1 MPEEEAPKSIKVDYY
16 IELVL
21 RRRWLLIISFC
32 LAMIGGMYVSVTTPR
47 IYSADTLI
55 LIEPKSIPDKYVEPL
70 SEVPVEQRVN
80 TITLQVKS
88 RNYLERIIKEA
99 ELYAGPEYKNM
110 LIEEKIE
117 AVRRNISVE
126 VTRGRKGTDSFRIS
140 FNGKEPEKIT
150 KAVST
155 LASFFIDESI
165 KVMEAEVIGASIFLQ
180 EELKVKA
187 ERLIN
192 VEEALK
198 EYRMKYMGGLPEQL
212 GSNLSMLEGLRKQM
226 EVKQEGLR
234 DEKMRMIQ
242 LEAQM
247 AELRRD
253 IENYS
258 PEALAMEEAGM
269 VIKEPENAVKLRQ
282 LKEQYAQMAARYT
295 ERHPDLAKMKKMV
308 ADLEETVAKEEAQK
322 PAESPAPA
330 IKPKTR
336 TDLIADK
343 YKALKEEQFKGVKT
357 QYEESKNAIKILEE
371 DIVKIVKQTVVYQ
384 KRVEET
390 PKREQELMTL
400 RRDYDTIKDSY
411 NSLME
416 RKLDADI
423 AVSMERKSKGER
435 FRILDLAKVPQK
447 PVSPDVKK
455 LLMMSVAV
463 GLGLGGG
470 LIFLLDLL
478 DTSLRRPEDIE
489 SLLKI
494 PVLATIPNVYYR
506 SVDKIK
512 QRLDQIMSLFF
523 VLIDVMLLGMFA
535 ILASKGTE
543 YVMAKLSKYVPFFSN
558 FVN

>member
-21 RRRWLLIISFC
+21 RRRWMLIVSFC
-32 LAMIGGMYVSVTTPR
+32 LSMIGGMFVSVTTPR

-80 TITLQVKS
+80 TITQQVKS

-99 ELYAGPEYKNM
+99 DLYAGPEYKNM
-110 LIEEKIE
+110 LLEEKIE
-117 AVRRNISVE
+117 AVRKNINVE

-150 KAVST
+150 KAVSA

-165 KVMEAEVIGASIFLQ
+165 KVMEAEVIGASLFLQ
-180 EELKVKA
+180 EELKIKA
-187 ERLIN
+187 EQLIS

-226 EVKQEGLR
+226 GDKQEGLR
-234 DEKMRMIQ
+234 DEKMRMIG

-247 AELRRD
+247 TELRRE
-253 IENYS
+253 IQNYT
-258 PEALAMEEAGM
+258 PEAIAMEEASM
-269 VIKEPENAVKLRQ
+269 VIKEPENVIKLRG
-282 LKEQYAQMAARYT
+282 LKEQYAQMTARYT
-295 ERHPDLAKMKKMV
+295 EKHPDLSKMKKMI
-308 ADLEETVAKEEAQK
+308 ADMEESVAKEEAQK
-322 PAESPAPA
+322 TEDSPAPA
-330 IKPKTR
+330 KPKTK

-343 YKALKEEQFKGVKT
+343 YKALKEEQLKGVGT

-371 DIVKIVKQTVVYQ
+371 DIAKIVSQTVVYE

-455 LLMMSVAV
+455 LLLISVAA
-463 GLGLGGG
+463 GFGLGGA

-506 SVDKIK
+506 STDKIK
-512 QRLDQIMSLFF
+512 QRLDQGMSLFF
-523 VLIDVMLLGMFA
+523 VLIDLMLLGIFA

-543 YVMAKLSKYVPFFSN
+543 YVTGKLSKYVPFFSN

>member
-21 RRRWLLIISFC
+21 RRRWLLIVSFC
-32 LAMIGGMYVSVTTPR
+32 LAMIGGMFVSVTTPR

-80 TITLQVKS
+80 TITQQVKS

-99 ELYAGPEYKNM
+99 GLYAGPEYRNM
-110 LIEEKIE
+110 LLEEKID
-117 AVRRNISVE
+117 AVRKNINVE

-150 KAVST
+150 KAVSA

-165 KVMEAEVIGASIFLQ
+165 KVMEAEVIGASVFLQ
-180 EELKVKA
+180 EELKIKA
-187 ERLIN
+187 ERLIS

-212 GSNLSMLEGLRKQM
+212 NSNLSMLEGLRKQIGD
-226 EVKQEGLR
+226 KQEGLR

-247 AELRRD
+247 TELRRD
-253 IENYS
+253 IENYT
-258 PEALAMEEAGM
+258 PEALAMEEASLA
-269 VIKEPENAVKLRQ
+269 VREPENVVKLRQ
-282 LKEQYAQMAARYT
+282 LKEQYAQMTARYT
-295 ERHPDLAKMKKMV
+295 EKHPDLAKMKKMV

-322 PAESPAPA
+322 PADSPTPA

-336 TDLIADK
+336 NDLIADK
-343 YKALKEEQFKGVKT
+343 YKALKEEQLKGIKT

-371 DIVKIVKQTVVYQ
+371 DIVKILSQTVVYE

-455 LLMMSVAV
+455 LLMMAVAA
-463 GLGLGGG
+463 GIGLGGG

-506 SVDKIK
+506 SVDKVK
-512 QRLDQIMSLFF
+512 QRLDQGLSLFF

-535 ILASKGTE
+535 ILAAKGTE
-543 YVMAKLSKYVPFFSN
+543 YVMGKLSKYVPFFST